1 MKRWIRAA
9 ARRDVVRRSIRVA
22 LLVGAILVAVNYTD
36 RWLEGS
42 LVSFDFV
49 KMALT
54 FLVPY
59 CVCTYAC
66 VHDSLGQTVLTPN
79 LKWPRGGGNFPERD
93 DAYGLVSSRIR
104 LEVSQR
110 PPPRSWICA

>member
-9 ARRDVVRRSIRVA
+9 TRRDVVLRSIRTAFV
-22 LLVGAILVAVNYTD
+22 VGAILGAINYTD

-49 KMALT
+49 KIAVT

-59 CVCTYAC
+59 CVSTYAS
-66 VHDSLGQTVLTPN
+66 VATILSDD
-79 LKWPRGGGNFPERD
+79 RG
-93 DAYGLVSSRIR
+93 
-104 LEVSQR
+104 
-110 PPPRSWICA
+110 